1 MCRIEL
7 CDLAE
12 TNISVTVKKICTK
25 GVVNRHEEEEKQ
37 GRTPFP
43 SGRRCEPCEA
53 YNRSGIRHI
62 T

>member
-7 CDLAE
+7 CDVAE
-12 TNISVTVKKICTK
+12 TNNSVTVKKICTK
-25 GVVNRHEEEEKQ
+25 GVVNRHEEEEKR
-37 GRTPFP
+37 GETR
-43 SGRRCEPCEA
+43 GRCEPCEA